1 MVSVFCVFS
10 ISTMYAYL
18 VNLSV
23 MIQIELYTIFVA
35 GSFEDSNS
43 ITKSK
48 AIDFYKRG
56 GVVSDFMSPYEA

>member
-48 AIDFYKRG
+48 AIDFHKRSN
-56 GVVSDFMSPYEA
+56 VISNFISLYEV